1 MDQAVMKLL
10 QAVPNATDCFMTVGI
25 VFLSA
30 FIIIIAY
37 FYIDVVLLFC
47 YNITKIISVSWT
59 IDSCVFF

>member
-1 MDQAVMKLL
+1 MKLL

-47 YNITKIISVSWT
+47 YNITKIISVS
-59 IDSCVFF
+59 